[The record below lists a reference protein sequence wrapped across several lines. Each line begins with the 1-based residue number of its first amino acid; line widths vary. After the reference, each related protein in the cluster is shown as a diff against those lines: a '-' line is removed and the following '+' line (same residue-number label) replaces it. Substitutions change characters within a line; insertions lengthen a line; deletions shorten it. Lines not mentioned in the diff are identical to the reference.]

1 MFVLLYKSGHGQKI
15 YNSPQSFEVNLKTA
29 LFFFLLLLKT
39 CFENQRILFFLSLE
53 GFYMFPIV
61 VLSGWAWLGM
71 VGRAWAHLGALGS
84 PWEGFYV
91 LICYMFLF
99 LVSSYI

>member
-1 MFVLLYKSGHGQKI
+1 
-15 YNSPQSFEVNLKTA
+15 
-29 LFFFLLLLKT
+29 
-39 CFENQRILFFLSLE
+39 
-53 GFYMFPIV
+53 MFPIV